1 MPFSAS
7 LLAFLNAP
15 ASFPHRPVEVR
26 STETHISW
34 VFVASPFVY
43 KVKKPVDLGFL
54 DFSTLERRRHFCE
67 REVQL
72 NRRLCPDVYLGVTPI
87 YQDTSGFS
95 FEEKGGVVAEYAVK
109 MRELPRGFFLSEL
122 LSKRAVGEMEIN
134 RVIAQLHRFYDSEN
148 PTAEIEEWG
157 HPEKLKI
164 STDENFE
171 QVQIGR
177 ASCRE
182 RVL

>member
-7 LLAFLNAP
+7 LLAFLKSP
-15 ASFPHRPVEVR
+15 ASYPHRPAEVR

-34 VFVASPFVY
+34 VFFVSPFVY

-95 FEEKGGVVAEYAVK
+95 FEEKGGVVAEYSVNGNQ
-109 MRELPRGFFLSEL
+109 PCY
-122 LSKRAVGEMEIN
+122 RAVASLLRLRKSHRGN
-134 RVIAQLHRFYDSEN
+134 RRMGTAAKNEDQHR
-148 PTAEIEEWG
+148 
-157 HPEKLKI
+157 
-164 STDENFE
+164 
-171 QVQIGR
+171 
-177 ASCRE
+177 
-182 RVL
+182 

>member
-7 LLAFLNAP
+7 LLAFLKSP
-15 ASFPHRPVEVR
+15 ASYPHRPAEVR

-34 VFVASPFVY
+34 VFFVSPFVY

-157 HPEKLKI
+157 RPPEI
-164 STDENFE
+164 ED
-171 QVQIGR
+171 QHR
-177 ASCRE
+177 
-182 RVL
+182 